1 MIKKFCHTLSKIKV
15 SQPAKCQGAQGGV
28 GSKLQHP
35 RAAAAA
41 RTAPC
46 FPNNSLGNEFNMC
59 GKEGAYICVVVR
71 HVA

>member
-1 MIKKFCHTLSKIKV
+1 MTCS
-15 SQPAKCQGAQGGV
+15 PWWRGGRARGA

-35 RAAAAA
+35 RAAA
-41 RTAPC
+41 RIAPC